1 MEGRGTLPRLLGVCG
16 LLVIQTLHLCSGA
29 GEVEEEFLLITDKA
43 FPNVTVYDRQITCG
57 QHRPGLFPTETWTC
71 NDIRVDGMRIA
82 YGYYPGLG
90 ADSKCT
96 ETGGFDELREL
107 CRQLLTFVAFDGKL
121 WGAQVSNATCEKTT
135 DTRVTLN
142 LVLEGYEW
150 QELGPGHGMIET
162 LQCTAFPKEEDA
174 SIGSLL

>member
-1 MEGRGTLPRLLGVCG
+1 MDGKTFLFPIVYGLFVTLTFHVC
-16 LLVIQTLHLCSGA
+16 LCSNDF
-29 GEVEEEFLLITDKA
+29 EEEFQLIQDKS
-43 FPNVTVYDRQITCG
+43 FSNSTVYDKQVTCG

-90 ADSKCT
+90 ADTKCT

-107 CRQLLTFVAFDGKL
+107 CRKLLQSVTFNGKL
-121 WGAQVSNATCEKTT
+121 WGAQVSNATCKYTT
-135 DTRVTLN
+135 DIRVTLN
-142 LVLEGYEW
+142 LVIGGYEW

-162 LQCTAFPKEEDA
+162 LQCTAFPKDEDVT
-174 SIGSLL
+174 IL

>member
-1 MEGRGTLPRLLGVCG
+1 MGSGGAAVRLVACG
-16 LLVIQTLHLCSGA
+16 LLVLQASYICCVASDI
-29 GEVEEEFLLITDKA
+29 EEEFLLVQDKS
-43 FPNVTVYDRQITCG
+43 FSNVTVCGRTVSCG

-90 ADSKCT
+90 ADTKCT

-107 CRQLLTFVAFDGKL
+107 CRRMLLSVAFEGKL
-121 WGAQVSNATCEKTT
+121 WGAQVSNATCDFTE

-142 LVLEGYEW
+142 MVIGGFEW
-150 QELGPGHGMIET
+150 QEMGSGHGMIET
-162 LQCTAFPKEEDA
+162 LQCTAFPKEEEHV
-174 SIGSLL
+174 GSVL

>member
-1 MEGRGTLPRLLGVCG
+1 MGSRGAPASLVAFG
-16 LLVIQTLHLCSGA
+16 LLALQALYMYCVA
-29 GEVEEEFLLITDKA
+29 GDIEEEFLLIQDKS
-43 FPNVTVYDRQITCG
+43 FSNVTVYGREVSCG

-107 CRQLLTFVAFDGKL
+107 CEQLLKKSVAFTGKL
-121 WGAQVSNATCEKTT
+121 WGAQVSNATCDFTK

-142 LVLEGYEW
+142 MVIGGFEW
-150 QELGPGHGMIET
+150 QEMGPGHGMIET
-162 LQCTAFPKEEDA
+162 LLCTAFPKEEEH
-174 SIGSLL
+174 GGTVL